1 MKRTGSQI
9 VVAIVCALLGFLLA
23 YQFKVLTKQKNNNTY
38 GNSDVLAQV
47 DSLKK
52 EKEELEETNASLM
65 EDLKRLEN
73 SAAEG
78 GAVETEI
85 RNQLNNARMQLG
97 LVDVKGPGVEITITQ
112 KTNIFTSPSTDSGKN
127 LGELEL
133 NHLINVLWYAKAE
146 AVSVNDIRITSQTG
160 IKNASSWIS
169 ISGAGRV
176 DPASKIVIKA
186 IGDKNKLKEGAT
198 FKDTLNFG
206 ALTNYNIDVQPKDD
220 IIINKTSQ
228 SLKSEFLTPVE

>member
-23 YQFKVLTKQKNNNTY
+23 YQFKALTKQKNNNTY

-112 KTNIFTSPSTDSGKN
+112 KTNIFSSPSTDSGKS

-198 FKDTLNFG
+198 FKDTLTFG
-206 ALTNYNIDVQPKDD
+206 ALTNYNVNVEPKDD